1 MGKSRWWMLAV
12 MCLGLITVSL
22 DITVLNLALPDI
34 SAALHASTAD
44 LQWIV
49 DAYSLAFAG
58 AMLAA
63 GVTGDRIGRKRTL
76 VAGLAVFLVASV
88 WCALSRSTGELI
100 AARTL
105 MGLGAAIVLPLSI
118 AIVSVTFTDGERPK
132 AIGITTAAVALG
144 LPLGP
149 IVGGLLLQ
157 HFAWPSVFWINVP
170 VAALTLAACT
180 ALLPETRNPAAP
192 RLDVRGVILSAAA
205 IVSLV
210 FGVIRGPE
218 HGWSSPLTI
227 ASLAASGILLAGFLV
242 HERRAASPLID
253 PSLFRDR
260 RFSWGTIATVAVSV
274 ALFGILF
281 VLPQYFQSVHGYDAL
296 NAGIRLL
303 PLMAGLLA
311 GGSATSAIVKAI
323 GTKVTVAAGL
333 AVLAA
338 ALLVLGQVR
347 LATGYTVVAAGLAL
361 AGAGVGA
368 SIAAAMNTV
377 MASVGG
383 DEAGTGASVN
393 GTLRQVGGALAVA
406 ALGSALSAGYTR
418 ALHPF
423 LATLPAGDAA
433 IASGSITQAELVA
446 AHLATGGA
454 GLRQAAGTAFL
465 HGMSIVMISCAVVAA
480 LAAITSLVYL
490 PRAAAAASDAEPPA
504 HAGTTPARSR
514 P

>member
-1 MGKSRWWMLAV
+1 
-12 MCLGLITVSL
+12 
-22 DITVLNLALPDI
+22 
-34 SAALHASTAD
+34 
-44 LQWIV
+44 
-49 DAYSLAFAG
+49 
-58 AMLAA
+58 
-63 GVTGDRIGRKRTL
+63 
-76 VAGLAVFLVASV
+76 
-88 WCALSRSTGELI
+88 
-100 AARTL
+100 
-105 MGLGAAIVLPLSI
+105 
-118 AIVSVTFTDGERPK
+118 
-132 AIGITTAAVALG
+132 
-144 LPLGP
+144 
-149 IVGGLLLQ
+149 
-157 HFAWPSVFWINVP
+157 
-170 VAALTLAACT
+170 
-180 ALLPETRNPAAP
+180 
-192 RLDVRGVILSAAA
+192 
-205 IVSLV
+205 
-210 FGVIRGPE
+210 
-218 HGWSSPLTI
+218 
-227 ASLAASGILLAGFLV
+227 
-242 HERRAASPLID
+242 
-253 PSLFRDR
+253 LFRDR
-260 RFSWGTIATVAVSV
+260 RFTWGTIATVAVSV

-311 GGSATSAIVKAI
+311 GGSATSVIVKAI

-338 ALLVLGQVR
+338 GLLVLGQVR

-393 GTLRQVGGALAVA
+393 STLRQVGGALAVA

-433 IASGSITQAELVA
+433 IASGSITQARLVA

>member
-1 MGKSRWWMLAV
+1 MLAV

-76 VAGLAVFLVASV
+76 AAGLVTFLAASV
-88 WCALSRSTGELI
+88 WCALSRSAGELI

-118 AIVSVTFTDGERPK
+118 AIVSVTFSDDERPK

-149 IVGGLLLQ
+149 VAGGLLLQ

-170 VAALTLAACT
+170 VAAAALAA
-180 ALLPETRNPAAP
+180 AAVLLPETRNPAAP
-192 RLDVRGVILSAAA
+192 RLDLRGVVLSAAT
-205 IVSLV
+205 ILCLV

-218 HGWSSPLTI
+218 HGWSAPLTI
-227 ASLAASGILLAGFLV
+227 TSLTASAVLLAGFLV

-253 PSLFRDR
+253 PALFRDR
-260 RFSWGTIATVAVSV
+260 RFTWGTIATVAVSV
-274 ALFGILF
+274 ALFGVLF
-281 VLPQYFQSVHGYDAL
+281 VFPQYFQSVHGYDAL
-296 NAGIRLL
+296 NAGLRLL

-311 GGSATSAIVKAI
+311 GGTAASAIVKAI
-323 GTKVTVAAGL
+323 GTKATVAAGLTLLAAGLLVLGQVHLATGYAVVAAGL
-333 AVLAA
+333 AV
-338 ALLVLGQVR
+338 
-347 LATGYTVVAAGLAL
+347 AGT
-361 AGAGVGA
+361 GVGA
-368 SIAAAMNTV
+368 SIAAAMNAV

-383 DEAGTGASVN
+383 DEAGAGASVN
-393 GTLRQVGGALAVA
+393 STLRQVGGALAVA
-406 ALGSALSAGYTR
+406 ALGSALSAGYTS
-418 ALHPF
+418 ALRPF
-423 LATLPAGDAA
+423 LAALPARDAA
-433 IASGSITQAELVA
+433 TASSSIAQASLVA
-446 AHLATGGA
+446 AHLADGGT
-454 GLRQAAGTAFL
+454 GLRQAAGAAFL
-465 HGMSIVMISCAVVAA
+465 HGMSIVMISCAAIAA
-480 LAAITSLVYL
+480 LAAASTLIYL
-490 PRAAAAASDAEPPA
+490 PRNGAAAGAAAAHPGQD
-504 HAGTTPARSR
+504 PARSA